1 MKKTLLAL
9 ACAAMATASLHAES
23 VEIVR
28 TDWQYP
34 ANNMNTART
43 LNSGTAKDA
52 GFNARF
58 YGNVDTSANTYY
70 LWNNSG
76 AYVRYLCLTGNTN
89 EYIIESIDIEFGA
102 LTNPYEVNIQVRTSD
117 TAYASLGTDATTHGE
132 EILTLPYIP
141 GETINVPIDNKF
153 FSLVDLSTA
162 SENENI
168 GNKVEISKLTI
179 NYSAGAPKE
188 DPSWTL
194 VNPGNEMTPGS
205 SFMPAVENNTENLE
219 IKYTLKFGTMP
230 IPANADGSFNVP
242 YSNSTYTLTA
252 TSAPTDSY
260 NAKEQ
265 SVQFTVAAQEAKWV
279 IVEPTGLVKGDKY
292 TPTFSVTPDTD
303 TEVTF
308 TLSWEKVTETES
320 EDGEGNVTTTTST
333 SWIEVDRNADGSY
346 NLENAGRYKLV
357 AESEASAKYNKR
369 TQTVYF
375 TVENATGVETIDAD
389 AEVTYYTLQGVAVKD
404 ATPGL
409 YIMKQGKTVR
419 KVIIK

>member
-23 VEIVR
+23 FEIVR
-28 TDWQYP
+28 TTWKNPTYTFAMAQP
-34 ANNMNTART
+34 LANAI
-43 LNSGTAKDA
+43 D
-52 GFNARF
+52 GFNF
-58 YGNVDTSANTYY
+58 SGKFVCNVAADEVRLNASAGSLASQNCYIY
-70 LWNNSG
+70 LTNNNN
-76 AYVRYLCLTGNTN
+76 AYT
-89 EYIIESIDIEFGA
+89 IESLDITFGDNNA
-102 LTNPYEVNIQVRTSD
+102 ADNLMLNFQTGENAFGTSD
-117 TAYASLGTDATTHGE
+117 FNAITTLE
-132 EILTLPYIP
+132 MPFIS
-141 GETINVPIDNKF
+141 GETINVPIDAPS
-153 FSLVDLSTA
+153 FSLWNA
-162 SENENI
+162 
-168 GNKVEISKLTI
+168 NKTTYIPIKKIVV

-205 SFMPAVENNTENLE
+205 SFTPAVENNTENLD
-219 IKYTLKFGTMP
+219 ITYTLKFSTMP
-230 IPANADGSFNVP
+230 IKANADGSFDVP
-242 YSNSTYTLTA
+242 YSNGTYTLTA
-252 TSAPTDSY
+252 SSAVTDSY